1 MKRLVLLF
9 LIPLFLLACGEAE
22 ATMIPYSS
30 PNYPVTLQ
38 IPEAWAISDN
48 EDSITIASEEALLLA
63 SSVNDGARV
72 NISITP
78 SQFTGSA
85 NATEVIETAVRSFR
99 NQEDTEVIQE
109 IESLVINTQSAVQT
123 VLRGQDTQGNQ
134 IILRYM
140 VIENLTVNQTAVVAA
155 IHDASQNDQYGQL
168 MLDIVNSIQMGA
180 ATPAP

>member
-1 MKRLVLLF
+1 
-9 LIPLFLLACGEAE
+9 
-22 ATMIPYSS
+22 
-30 PNYPVTLQ
+30 
-38 IPEAWAISDN
+38 
-48 EDSITIASEEALLLA
+48 
-63 SSVNDGARV
+63 
-72 NISITP
+72 
-78 SQFTGSA
+78 
-85 NATEVIETAVRSFR
+85 VIETAVRSFR

-168 MLDIVNSIQMGA
+168 MLDIVNSIQMGEP
-180 ATPAP
+180 TPAP